1 MGRFNLQHAL
11 SCKTGQFISISHKL
25 MKIISASLLRKICKD
40 VTIKSTL
47 QQTYWLKMKY
57 KISKHNKN
65 EARLD
70 VRVRGFWNA
79 K

>member
-1 MGRFNLQHAL
+1 
-11 SCKTGQFISISHKL
+11 

-40 VTIKSTL
+40 VTIKPTL

-65 EARLD
+65 KARLD

>member
-1 MGRFNLQHAL
+1 
-11 SCKTGQFISISHKL
+11 

-40 VTIKSTL
+40 VTIKPTL